1 MTEIQAESIVDDRYR
16 ILSRIGSGGMADVY
30 LAEDTQLGRR
40 VALKMLHR
48 RFAEDQNFVERF
60 RREAS
65 AAASMQHPNIV
76 SVFDRGQHDGTYY
89 IAMEHLE
96 GRTLKQL
103 ISEEAPLAQERAI
116 DLAIQ
121 ILAAAGFAHKQ
132 GVVHRDFK
140 PQNVIVDERDN
151 LKVTDF
157 GIARAGASDMT
168 ETGSILGTAQYLSPE
183 QAQGHATGAA
193 SDLYSIGVI
202 LYELVTGQ
210 LPFQA
215 DSAVAIAV
223 QHLSQPPP
231 PPSHFR
237 PDIHPGLE
245 AAILRALAKDPAD
258 RWQTDDDFI
267 GALQSTR
274 AAMALGDEGQGTAVW
289 GAVPPDEYS
298 AGRRRVWP
306 WLVLFLVVV
315 AAAVASFFLLQKPVQ
330 VQVPNLVGQ
339 SLETAQKA
347 LESGGLEVTLVKE
360 ENVAPVDEVI
370 AQSPGAPAGRSTRAP
385 RLQLTYSTG
394 PATGTDP
401 GHTGAG
407 QGKGPAQDPEGGLRA
422 RRRSR
427 RSHLSIPKGFATET
441 FPAAGVS
448 RALGSEITLKISS
461 GPRLETVPSVTG
473 LDRADAENQLTD
485 AGFSVSIVKI
495 DSEEPE
501 DTVLSQ
507 DPTAQAEAAPEDSGD
522 PHGLQRE
529 APARGRAERRRA
541 RRGTRRRPS
550 ERCGFP
556 REGARGARRERLRER
571 DRPRSGPERRGAA
584 EEGRHGAHRRGQ
596 AGLRGLTPVRVAVLA
611 GGRSSEHEIS
621 LASAEAV
628 RQGLVGS
635 RA

>member
-1 MTEIQAESIVDDRYR
+1 MTPEENDIPRVTEVQAESMVDDRYR

-65 AAASMQHPNIV
+65 SAASMQHPSIV

-103 ISEEAPLAQERAI
+103 IAEDAPLAQERAI

-132 GVVHRDFK
+132 GVIHRDFK
-140 PQNVIVDERDN
+140 PQNVIVDDRDN

-157 GIARAGASDMT
+157 GIARAGASEMT

-237 PDIHPGLE
+237 PDIHPSLE
-245 AAILRALAKDPAD
+245 ATILHSLAKEPGD
-258 RWQTDDDFI
+258 RWQTADDFI
-267 GALQSTR
+267 AALQSTR
-274 AAMALGDEGQGTAVW
+274 ASMALGDEGQGTAVW
-289 GAVPPDEYS
+289 GAVPPDAYDP
-298 AGRRRVWP
+298 GPRRIWP
-306 WLVLFLVVV
+306 WVLLFLVAVG
-315 AAAVASFFLLQKPVQ
+315 AAIGAFFFLQTPIQ
-330 VQVPNLVGQ
+330 VQVPNLVGRP
-339 SLETAQKA
+339 LETAQKA
-347 LESGGLEVTLVKE
+347 LESGGLEVKLVKQQ
-360 ENVAPVDEVI
+360 NAAPINQVV
-370 AQSPGAPAGRSTRAP
+370 AQSPAAGSQIDEGSAV
-385 RLQLTYSTG
+385 QLTYSTG
-394 PATGTDP
+394 PATATIPTVRGETKAKAMAKIEK
-401 GHTGAG
+401 AG
-407 QGKGPAQDPEGGLRA
+407 FTVDVVQEVSPV
-422 RRRSR
+422 
-427 RSHLSIPKGFATET
+427 IPKGYATET

-448 RALGSEITLKISS
+448 RALDSTITLKVST

-473 LDRADAENQLTD
+473 LDRAEAENQLTD
-485 AGFSVSIVKI
+485 AGFTVSIVKA

-501 DTVLSQ
+501 DTVISQ
-507 DPTAQAEAAPEDSGD
+507 DPAAQTDVPEDD
-522 PHGLQRE
+522 PVTLTISNGKLQPEAVPNVGGLDE
-529 APARGRAERRRA
+529 GRAVGRLNGAGFNTKIRQERVDDVTEDGIVLDQDPSGGEPLK
-541 RRGTRRRPS
+541 RGGIVHLDIGKLDLS
-550 ERCGFP
+550 
-556 REGARGARRERLRER
+556 
-571 DRPRSGPERRGAA
+571 
-584 EEGRHGAHRRGQ
+584 
-596 AGLRGLTPVRVAVLA
+596 
-611 GGRSSEHEIS
+611 
-621 LASAEAV
+621 
-628 RQGLVGS
+628 GS
-635 RA
+635 RK

>member
-1 MTEIQAESIVDDRYR
+1 MTEIQAESMVDDRYR

-103 ISEEAPLAQERAI
+103 ISEDAPLEQERAI

-237 PDIHPGLE
+237 PEIHPGLE
-245 AAILRALAKDPAD
+245 AAILHALGKAPGD
-258 RWQTDDDFI
+258 RWQTGDDFI
-267 GALQSTR
+267 SALQSTR
-274 AAMALGDEGQGTAVW
+274 AAMALGDDGQGTAVW
-289 GAVPPDEYS
+289 GAVPRDEYP
-298 AGRRRVWP
+298 AGPRRIWP
-306 WLVLFLVVV
+306 WLVLFLVAV
-315 AAAVASFFLLQKPVQ
+315 AAAVAFFFLLQKPVQ
-330 VQVPNLVGQ
+330 VQVPNLVGR
-339 SLETAQKA
+339 SLGTAQKA
-347 LESGGLEVTLVKE
+347 LESGGLEVKLVKE

-370 AQSPGAPAGRSTRAP
+370 AQSPGAGGQVDEGSTV
-385 RLQLTYSTG
+385 QLTYSTG
-394 PATGTDP
+394 PATGTVP
-401 GHTGAG
+401 VVRGLAKAKAILKVQKAG
-407 QGKGPAQDPEGGLRA
+407 FEPDVIQEVSPV
-422 RRRSR
+422 
-427 RSHLSIPKGFATET
+427 IPKGVATET

-461 GPRLETVPSVTG
+461 GPRLETIPSVTG
-473 LDRADAENQLTD
+473 LDRAEAENQLSD
-485 AGFSVSIVKI
+485 AGFSVSIAKV

-501 DTVLSQ
+501 DTVLTQ
-507 DPTAQAEAAPEDSGD
+507 DPLGQTEVSPDEPVSLTISNGRLQPEVVPNVG
-522 PHGLQRE
+522 GLDE
-529 APARGRAERRRA
+529 GRAEGRLNGA
-541 RRGTRRRPS
+541 
-550 ERCGFP
+550 GFRVKV
-556 REGARGARRERLRER
+556 REE
-571 DRPRSGPERRGAA
+571 
-584 EEGRHGAHRRGQ
+584 
-596 AGLRGLTPVRVAVLA
+596 RVANASQSGIVLDQDPS
-611 GGRSSEHEIS
+611 GGES
-621 LASAEAV
+621 LKKGGTVHIDVGRLDST
-628 RQGLVGS
+628 GS
-635 RA
+635 RR